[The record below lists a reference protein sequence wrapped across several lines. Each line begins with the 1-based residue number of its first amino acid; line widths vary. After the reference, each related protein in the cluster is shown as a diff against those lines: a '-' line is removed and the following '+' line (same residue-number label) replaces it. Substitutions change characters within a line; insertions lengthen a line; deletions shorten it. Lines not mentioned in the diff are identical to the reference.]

1 MPMDTDPM
9 NAPLA
14 RRAGDT
20 SSDEQGDEAA
30 ATAEPTKAEARRV
43 DTAPMGKS
51 ARRGQNFT
59 VLGEPALTEEREQG
73 APLRKEDLPALFH
86 AVAAGTAGYEGR
98 TEAPKS
104 EDAQYRGPREP
115 GRRADVGREVDAVVL
130 RESVVQQAVTKRTSR
145 HATTVLTGR
154 VLRKRRGWWA
164 IAAGAAFVIVVSVMW
179 KATHGKESLAPL
191 ATPCAEPDTRSEN
204 APSSEPAAVAAPS
217 PSQPDPASAHTDAPP
232 VASSPPSPPK
242 PTRAASPSRSQSP
255 SPLRP
260 TRPVE
265 NAKTSGEIPASDR
278 ALYE

>member
-1 MPMDTDPM
+1 M

-30 ATAEPTKAEARRV
+30 AKAEPTKAEGRRV

-59 VLGEPALTEEREQG
+59 VLGEPALTEEREEREQG

-115 GRRADVGREVDAVVL
+115 GRRADVGREADAVVL
-130 RESVVQQAVTKRTSR
+130 RDSVVQQAVTKRTSR

-154 VLRKRRGWWA
+154 VLRKRWGSWA
-164 IAAGAAFVIVVSVMW
+164 IAAGAAFVIVASVMW
-179 KATHGKESLAPL
+179 KATHGKESPAPL
-191 ATPCAEPDTRSEN
+191 AAPSAELDTRSDN

-217 PSQPDPASAHTDAPP
+217 PSQPAPASAHTDAPP
-232 VASSPPSPPK
+232 AASSPPSPPK
-242 PTRAASPSRSQSP
+242 PTRAAPPSRSQSP
-255 SPLRP
+255 SSPRPAKPL
-260 TRPVE
+260 E
-265 NAKTSGEIPASDR
+265 NTNRSAGEIPASDR
-278 ALYE
+278 AFYEKE